1 MERSGGLGHLV
12 LTAAIS
18 FEPGSGRPM
27 SVGHRVGGLDIIMN
41 DGKHSLPTAVWRG
54 ICGRCPKCGKG
65 GLFLSYLKQVD
76 ECAACGN
83 PWRDIR
89 ADDAP
94 PWLTI
99 MIVGHLMAPLI
110 LNMVRNETLPY
121 WLTVTSLL
129 SLALVLCL
137 LILPRAK
144 GLFIA
149 VIWAL
154 RVPS

>member
-1 MERSGGLGHLV
+1 MPDGEKRQMLK
-12 LTAAIS
+12 AA
-18 FEPGSGRPM
+18 
-27 SVGHRVGGLDIIMN
+27 
-41 DGKHSLPTAVWRG
+41 WRG
-54 ICGRCPKCGKG
+54 VCGRCPDCGEG
-65 GLFLSYLKQVD
+65 RLFQGYLKQVD
-76 ECAACGN
+76 ACAACGN

-99 MIVGHLMAPLI
+99 LIVGHLMAPLI
-110 LNMVRNETLPY
+110 LHMVRSDALPY
-121 WLTVTSLL
+121 WLIAISLV
-129 SLALVLCL
+129 SLALILCL

-154 RVPS
+154 RAPS

>member
-1 MERSGGLGHLV
+1 
-12 LTAAIS
+12 
-18 FEPGSGRPM
+18 
-27 SVGHRVGGLDIIMN
+27 
-41 DGKHSLPTAVWRG
+41 
-54 ICGRCPKCGKG
+54 
-65 GLFLSYLKQVD
+65 LKQVD
-76 ECAACGN
+76 ECADCGS
-83 PWRDIR
+83 PWHNIR

-99 MIVGHLMAPLI
+99 LIVGHLLAPVI
-110 LNMVRNETLPY
+110 LQMVRNDSLPY
-121 WLTVTSLL
+121 WLMVTSLL
-129 SLALVLCL
+129 GLGLFLCL

>member
-1 MERSGGLGHLV
+1 M
-12 LTAAIS
+12 
-18 FEPGSGRPM
+18 
-27 SVGHRVGGLDIIMN
+27 MN
-41 DGKHSLPTAVWRG
+41 DNKRPLPSAIWHG

-65 GLFLSYLKQVD
+65 RLFRSYLKQVD

-83 PWRDIR
+83 PWHDIR

-99 MIVGHLMAPLI
+99 LIVGHLMAPLI
-110 LNMVRNETLPY
+110 LNMVRNDNLPY
-121 WLTVTSLL
+121 WFVVASLL
-129 SLALVLCL
+129 SLALALCL